1 MIDEVANSPETTG
14 LPGASFLFYV
24 LENLVDAKDQLSIE
38 SKEDELG
45 ILHTV
50 QVAEEDMGKLIG
62 KSGQTIQAL
71 RTLLRVIGSNST
83 KRINLKVL
91 EPST

>member
-1 MIDEVANSPETTG
+1 MTDEATASETH
-14 LPGASFLFYV
+14 PGASFLQYV
-24 LENLVDAKDQLSIE
+24 LENLVDDKDQLKIE

-50 QVAEEDMGKLIG
+50 QVSDNDMGKLIG

-71 RTLLRVIGSNST
+71 RTLLRVIGSNSA

-91 EPST
+91 EPSS